1 MQFTSV
7 KVTPAAQKAYLE
19 KNPDKRPTTA
29 AASSSSTATAT
40 PLQDTTSATNK
51 KRNAADAGLEA
62 SASGSSLKKTKKSK
76 A

>member
-19 KNPDKRPTTA
+19 KNPQKKPTH
-29 AASSSSTATAT
+29 ASGSTPLADSTSST
-40 PLQDTTSATNK
+40 SK

-62 SASGSSLKKTKKSK
+62 SDAGPSASATLKAKKAK